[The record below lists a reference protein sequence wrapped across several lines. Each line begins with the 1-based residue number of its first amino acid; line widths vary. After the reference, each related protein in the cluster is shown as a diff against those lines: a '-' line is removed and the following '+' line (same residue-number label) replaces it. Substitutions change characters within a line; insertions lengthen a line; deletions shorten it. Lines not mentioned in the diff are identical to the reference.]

1 MQLKQHSLEQCG
13 HSRAS
18 RSFSMQIK
26 HRNTSA
32 MLWKRTGRGCCYR
45 LRFTRATTAL
55 PGGTPSSATAVP
67 SRSARPGSTAVPHA
81 SSHPFC
87 AALLQGTAPPPPR
100 PRYGTPHPRRSGA
113 VFSNPRYAAEPRAAP
128 HSAAQRTWAAPL
140 RERNRRPPLTSTLC
154 SSMAA
159 ALPEGAGFP
168 RLPRSHTKA
177 GSARSRRGQAAHRR
191 SAPGRPQ
198 P

>member
-55 PGGTPSSATAVP
+55 PGRTPSSATAVP

-128 HSAAQRTWAAPL
+128 HSAAHLGRA
-140 RERNRRPPLTSTLC
+140 
-154 SSMAA
+154 
-159 ALPEGAGFP
+159 PEGAQP
-168 RLPRSHTKA
+168 PP
-177 GSARSRRGQAAHRR
+177 AAHLHALLVHGRG
-191 SAPGRPQ
+191 SPGGSGLPPAPSVAHKSGQR
-198 P
+198 